1 MLPNE
6 KHEFSG
12 GWRAAQKGGLAG
24 YTTKQASGLHIKLG
38 RGKGRAIGLPFS
50 AVCPA
55 LFRSPPD
62 HLFVQPAPL
71 SSVQSTIPP
80 KVHIFHLVIWASSP
94 LALQLVLSRVRL
106 GLGLPYLLRAMVKVK
121 VGV

>member
-38 RGKGRAIGLPFS
+38 CGKGRVIGLPFS

-62 HLFVQPAPL
+62 SLFVQPAPVFCAVHHPAK
-71 SSVQSTIPP
+71 SSHFSFGNMGLQPAGPP
-80 KVHIFHLVIWASSP
+80 ISFI
-94 LALQLVLSRVRL
+94 Q
-106 GLGLPYLLRAMVKVK
+106 G
-121 VGV
+121 